1 MDTTS
6 RMVALLG
13 RMRRERNGAVA
24 DAMRRYGRPC
34 GLNYG
39 VSLPTVRAI
48 ARAEIPDYDFACLLW
63 QQDVRELRLAALHI
77 AGPGHPVAEEF
88 PFWASGICDAE
99 LAEESAFVLLPRSG
113 AFDEVFPQWCRAGEP
128 LLRYAALLGA
138 ARLPHS
144 ACGRIAPAI
153 EALQLPA
160 EPAAVRLV
168 AQGAVALFAKL
179 GEGGATLRQQ
189 VLQAVEGCEAPA
201 AEFVREEL
209 AWRFALL
216 DE

>member
-48 ARAEIPDYDFACLLW
+48 ARAETPDYDFACLLW

-77 AGPGHPVAEEF
+77 AGPGHPAAEEF
-88 PFWASGICDAE
+88 PFWAAGICDSE
-99 LAEESAFVLLPRSG
+99 LAEEAAFVLLPRSG
-113 AFDEVFPQWCRAGEP
+113 AFDAVFPQWCRAGEP

-189 VLQAVEGCEAPA
+189 VLQAIEGCKTPA

-209 AWRFALL
+209 SWRFALL